1 MKNPIRMDDVGGTM
15 GYPHLWNPPYVFYN
29 VFIAIPEFTK
39 TLQRQC
45 FHCATEPHPAPAASL
60 ASTATDHQAS
70 SGASTAGSAPAAEL
84 RADLAGQ
91 LFCTSNSYSSYQAP
105 PKQNK

>member
-1 MKNPIRMDDVGGTM
+1 VFPLRHGT
-15 GYPHLWNPPYVFYN
+15 PS
-29 VFIAIPEFTK
+29 
-39 TLQRQC
+39 R
-45 FHCATEPHPAPAASL
+45 PAASL

-91 LFCTSNSYSSYQAP
+91 LFCMLSNSYSSYQAP
-105 PKQNK
+105 PKHKTNK